1 MKYESGRWNTSH
13 RTAESPCSCWMTK
26 LTPCSFFSFTVLE
39 YGFPCS
45 RWAAQNQCNLCSAR
59 GFPVYRTDIQAVHIN
74 RKGDLIL
81 GLAKRGPGSSHLK
94 CSFVVIVWPFLVTQK
109 QSYQLNWEL
118 ASAPDC
124 KETDPDQWWSAEN
137 DLGPCQEHLGRT
149 TLLKGAL
156 LQQDLPH
163 FKGTLTWCV
172 HLQTDW
178 LMMWTGIIF
187 SPNSGDCD

>member
-1 MKYESGRWNTSH
+1 MEHLSSYSRITMFMLDDKTHPLAASFRSQCWNTDFPPQDEQPKTNATFAQLEAF
-13 RTAESPCSCWMTK
+13 RYIA
-26 LTPCSFFSFTVLE
+26 LTSKQFISI
-39 YGFPCS
+39 
-45 RWAAQNQCNLCSAR
+45 AR
-59 GFPVYRTDIQAVHIN
+59 AIWSL
-74 RKGDLIL
+74 DLQP
-81 GLAKRGPGSSHLK
+81 RGPGSSHLK

-156 LQQDLPH
+156 LQ
-163 FKGTLTWCV
+163 
-172 HLQTDW
+172 
-178 LMMWTGIIF
+178 
-187 SPNSGDCD
+187 